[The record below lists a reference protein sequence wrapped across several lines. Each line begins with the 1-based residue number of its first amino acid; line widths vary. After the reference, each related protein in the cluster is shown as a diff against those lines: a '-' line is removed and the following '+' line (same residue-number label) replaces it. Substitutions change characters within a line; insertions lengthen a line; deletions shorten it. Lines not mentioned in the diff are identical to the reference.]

1 MTMTKCRSAFSVTAK
16 IFLLLTLYL
25 VLTGCSEVK
34 REPLTEENLAGKR
47 IGVIIGYSTD
57 YILTDSDWNL
67 DIYRYDTYADMQLAL
82 SFNRIDAVAME
93 MDEAYV
99 FCRIEPDFEIAL
111 VAERQL
117 EYAYMFSSDKPELLE
132 EFNKFIREFK
142 KTEEYADMLRR
153 VEACA
158 KAPFVAKKVENKP
171 TTGKVL
177 KVAAFDGW
185 EPVSYINTQTGEW
198 EGCDIEL
205 ITHFANH
212 IGAKLELRDMSWDQM
227 RIEIGMGTIDLILCP
242 DSLLLAKDLEMN
254 GNITM
259 SDPVFLKDIVL
270 IVNKEEK

>member
-1 MTMTKCRSAFSVTAK
+1 MTKCKSVFPVITK
-16 IFLLLTLYL
+16 TCILLTLCFL
-25 VLTGCSEVK
+25 LTGCSEVK
-34 REPLTEENLAGKR
+34 REPLTEENLSGKR
-47 IGVIIGYSTD
+47 IGVIIGFSSD
-57 YILTDSDWNL
+57 YILTESDLDL

-82 SFNRIDAVAME
+82 KFGRIDAAALE

-99 FCRIEPDFEIAL
+99 FCRIEPDYKIGL

-117 EYAYMFSSDKPELLE
+117 EYAYMFSSDRPELLE

-153 VEACA
+153 VNACA
-158 KAPFVAKKVENKP
+158 EAPFVAKKVKNTA
-171 TTGKVL
+171 TTDRVL
-177 KVAAFDGW
+177 KVAVYDGW
-185 EPVSYINTQTGEW
+185 EPVSYKNTATGEW
-198 EGCDIEL
+198 EGCDVEL

-212 IGAKLELRDMSWDQM
+212 IEAKLELRDMTWDQM
-227 RIEIGMGTIDLILCP
+227 LIEIGIGSVDLLLCP
-242 DSLLLAKDLEMN
+242 DSLLMAKDLEMN